1 MVVRT
6 SVAIALLAAAL
17 DGGSYGLVERHSLA
31 VVVWWTLFFALA
43 LGLLPRRRADRRV
56 VVPVLLVAAF
66 ATLTLVSAAWA
77 PGTEAAT
84 LEFDRVLLF
93 LGVLLLFGLA
103 CTEADVPRIA
113 DGLALGIV
121 GVAAVALVS
130 RSVPSAFDGNVIPTY
145 LPSAANRLAYPLG
158 YWNGLAVLAAM
169 GVPLLLR
176 ATIGS
181 RNVGRAGAFA
191 AFPALGT
198 VIFLTSSRTGVAAAV
213 LGACVFVALAER
225 RWPAA
230 GAALAAGVACAA
242 GAATIRIWPEVVDGP
257 FTRVAWEPLV
267 ALVALSAACGGAW
280 ALARNVPRRF
290 AEPPRR
296 VGWIALGAATA
307 AALAVLALADV
318 GARFDAFTAPPPSTT
333 TPTAITDHLMA
344 GGGSG
349 RWQLWSAA
357 LSEFRADPL
366 VGGGAGSFE
375 TWWLAHGSL
384 AVPVATAHSLYLET
398 LAELGIGGLLLVGAI
413 VGLLVALAA
422 AGPRTASSAAV
433 ASALAVFAF
442 AAGVDWVWD
451 LPAVAAVAAAIGGL
465 ATSLRAEA
473 VEAAP
478 APLLRTAAAVV
489 CLGAL
494 ATLAVPLLAELELE
508 SSRTAARSG
517 DLSRAAVDARR
528 ARDLQP
534 WAATPHLQ
542 LALVHEAAGQL
553 VAAQRS
559 VSHAIGR
566 DASDWRIWL
575 VAARLETKQGALA
588 DARRS
593 LCRAEELNPR
603 SPLFSQAHGAG
614 AVRCGRPKERT

>member
-1 MVVRT
+1 MVVRA
-6 SVAIALLAAAL
+6 SVAVALLAAAV
-17 DGGSYGLVERHSLA
+17 DGGSYGIVERHSAA

-43 LGLLPRRRADRRV
+43 LGLLPRRRVDRRV
-56 VVPVLLVAAF
+56 VAPILLVAAF
-66 ATLTLVSAAWA
+66 ATLTIASAAWA

-84 LEFDRVLLF
+84 LQFDRVLLF
-93 LGVLLLFGLA
+93 LGVLLLSGLA
-103 CTEADVPRIA
+103 CTDVDVPRVA

-130 RSVPSAFDGNVIPTY
+130 RFVPSTVDGDVIPTY

-176 ATIGS
+176 AAIGS
-181 RNVGRAGAFA
+181 REVGRAAAFA

-198 VIFLTSSRTGVAAAV
+198 VIFLTSSRTGVAAAF
-213 LGACVFVALAER
+213 LGAVVFVALADR

-230 GAALAAGVACAA
+230 GAAAAAGLTGAA

-257 FTRVAWEPLV
+257 FTGVVWEPLV
-267 ALVALSAACGGAW
+267 ALLALSAASGCAW
-280 ALARNVPRRF
+280 ALIVKVSRRLGD
-290 AEPPRR
+290 PPHI
-296 VGWIALGAATA
+296 VGWIALGAALA
-307 AALAVLALADV
+307 GAFAVLAFADV
-318 GARFDAFTAPPPSTT
+318 GGRVDAFTEPSPVTT

-357 LSEFRADPL
+357 LSEFRADP
-366 VGGGAGSFE
+366 VTGGGAGSFE

-398 LAELGIGGLLLVGAI
+398 LAELGIGGSLLVAAI
-413 VGLLVALAA
+413 LGLLVALAA
-422 AGPRTASSAAV
+422 AGPRTAPSAAV
-433 ASALAVFAF
+433 AATLVVFAF

-451 LPAVAAVAAAIGGL
+451 LPALAAVAAAAGGL

-473 VEAAP
+473 FQAVRGRA
-478 APLLRTAAAVV
+478 LRTVAAVL
-489 CLGAL
+489 CLGAVG
-494 ATLAVPLLAELELE
+494 TLAAPLLAELELE
-508 SSRTAARSG
+508 SSRSAARSG
-517 DLSRAAVDARR
+517 DLSAALDDARR

-534 WAATPHLQ
+534 WAAAPHLQ

-553 VAAQRS
+553 VAAHRS
-559 VSHAIGR
+559 VTRAIGR
-566 DASDWRIWL
+566 DASDWRIWV

-588 DARRS
+588 EARRS

-603 SPLFSQAHGAG
+603 SPHLSQADGEG
-614 AVRCGRPKERT
+614 AVRCGPPKERT